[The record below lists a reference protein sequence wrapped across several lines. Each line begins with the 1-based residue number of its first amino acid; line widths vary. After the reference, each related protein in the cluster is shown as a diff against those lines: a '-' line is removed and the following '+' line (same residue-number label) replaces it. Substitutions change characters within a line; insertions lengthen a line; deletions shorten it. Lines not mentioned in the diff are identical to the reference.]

1 MMQRTL
7 GAADG
12 ERATSGSGLG
22 REDVTALAALML
34 DAYRGTI
41 DDEGET
47 LEDAIGAIE
56 ALFSGE
62 FGELDRAASVVFRD
76 AGAPVAATFVT
87 HHDGHPLI
95 AFSMTSKGA
104 LRRGHARRG
113 LDHAFGVL
121 ARGGHPDVRLV
132 VTDGND
138 PAIALYRAEGFVPL
152 PAGDTG

>member
-1 MMQRTL
+1 MMLRTVD
-7 GAADG
+7 AADQ
-12 ERATSGSGLG
+12 ERVALEGPLG
-22 REDVTALAALML
+22 REDIAALAALML

-47 LEDAIGAIE
+47 LEDAVGAIE
-56 ALFSGE
+56 ALFAGE
-62 FGELDRAASVVFRD
+62 FGELDPAASVVFRD
-76 AGAPVAATFVT
+76 AGTPVAATFVT

-113 LDHAFGVL
+113 LHHAFGVL
-121 ARGGHPDVRLV
+121 ARAGHPDVRLV

-138 PAIALYRAEGFVPL
+138 PAIALYLAEDFVPV
-152 PAGDTG
+152 PVGGAG